1 MNSIYT
7 IKDITIASEIMDMN
21 PMQGIV
27 TGYFSKFNNVDS
39 DGDIMK
45 PGAFTKTIS
54 EQGPSSTQPR
64 IKHLLNHDPSQ
75 PLGKLLSLKED
86 AYGLY
91 YESQVGTHEGGE
103 DFIKMVESGLITEHS
118 IGFKIIKRNQIQ
130 SYENYLRN
138 PSLGQFEITEVKLY
152 EGSSLTAWGANSLT
166 PITSLKGDKNL
177 DVDMIVAKTAAID
190 KFCRNT
196 TATDDTIQ
204 MLLLHSKQLAQLI
217 LDMKSNTTQPVT
229 TIEPVDNTLDI
240 IRQFRNKI

>member
-1 MNSIYT
+1 
-7 IKDITIASEIMDMN
+7 MDTN
-21 PMQGIV
+21 PIQGIV

-45 PGAFTKTIS
+45 PGAFTKTIQ
-54 EQGPSSTQPR
+54 EQGPQSTQPR
-64 IKHLLNHDPSQ
+64 IKHLLNHDTWQ
-75 PLGKLLSLKED
+75 PLGKLLTLKED
-86 AYGLY
+86 SYGLY

-118 IGFKIIKRNQIQ
+118 IGFRIIKRNQIQ
-130 SYENYLRN
+130 SYEDYYKN
-138 PSLGQFEITEVKLY
+138 PNLGMFEITEVKLY
-152 EGSSLTAWGANSLT
+152 EGSSLTAWGANPLT

-217 LDMKSNTTQPVT
+217 CDMKSKTTEPGETIQPV
-229 TIEPVDNTLDI
+229 DDTLDI